1 MERFFGRQGGK
12 RVEFNKLIPELTVR
26 DIERTREFYV
36 DVLGFELEYERQED
50 KFMFLSLEGSQI
62 MFEEMH
68 EDGWNF
74 AEMVYPLGRGI
85 NLSIEIEDI
94 ETLYR
99 KIIYF
104 QYPLYRPLLTSKYE
118 SNGEDIEQKEFLI
131 QDPDGYLLRFTQE
144 E

>member
-1 MERFFGRQGGK
+1 M
-12 RVEFNKLIPELTVR
+12 EFNKLIPELTVR

-68 EDGWNF
+68 EDGWNV
-74 AEMVYPLGRGI
+74 AEMAYPLGRGI

-94 ETLYR
+94 ETLYG
-99 KIIYF
+99 KIIHF

-144 E
+144 G

>member
-1 MERFFGRQGGK
+1 M
-12 RVEFNKLIPELTVR
+12 EFNKLIPELTVR

-68 EDGWNF
+68 EDGWNV

-104 QYPLYRPLLTSKYE
+104 QYPLYRSLLTSKYE